1 MMDRCLSEN
10 GILEAMDTW
19 PKYGCMPDG
28 RFIRLTKEN
37 EKDYVP
43 YVHYDDMVKV
53 VKGIPSLDV
62 APVVHAHWI
71 ADSRDCEYT
80 CSHCGDVWR
89 GDFDLDP
96 YDDHFYYCPNC
107 GAKMDEE
114 VPE

>member
-1 MMDRCLSEN
+1 MDRCLSEN

-28 RFIRLTKEN
+28 RFIRLPKEN

-43 YVHYDDMVKV
+43 YVHYDDMVEV

-71 ADSRDCEYT
+71 WEMANHFV
-80 CSHCGDVWR
+80 CSNCHSGFDVPW
-89 GDFDLDP
+89 
-96 YDDHFYYCPNC
+96 YDDIEDYKYCPFC
-107 GAKMDEE
+107 PAKMDES
-114 VPE
+114 VTPVVR